1 MATNEEEDEVLLPQP
16 VARAQANQ
24 KQAQPV
30 VQDRLTK
37 RSFSGAVWIRIQRDP
52 GSLLAFRLWI
62 FKRDAVFPRFVALL
76 LAVDCF

>member
-1 MATNEEEDEVLLPQP
+1 MAAGGGEDEVLPPQP
-16 VARAQANQ
+16 VARAQDNQ

-37 RSFSGAVWIRIQRDP
+37 RSFSGAVWIRIQGDP

-62 FKRDAVFPRFVALL
+62 FKRDAVFSRFVALL
-76 LAVDCF
+76 LAANCF